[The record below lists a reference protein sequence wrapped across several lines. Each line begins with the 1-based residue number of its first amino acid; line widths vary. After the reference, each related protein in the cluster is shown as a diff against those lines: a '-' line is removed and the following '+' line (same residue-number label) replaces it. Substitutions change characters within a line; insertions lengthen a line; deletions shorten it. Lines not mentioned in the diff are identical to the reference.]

1 MDRRHGQH
9 NQHDVAQQTKW
20 GPNYL
25 LLRFKVGR
33 NSFLVIYIY
42 RLSRQE
48 EQVVRKLKAYFI
60 GSKIK

>member
-25 LLRFKVGR
+25 LIRFKEGR

-42 RLSRQE
+42 TGYQD
-48 EQVVRKLKAYFI
+48 KK
-60 GSKIK
+60 SKW

>member
-25 LLRFKVGR
+25 LIRFKEGR
-33 NSFLVIYIY
+33 NSFLVIYILVIKTRRASGEKAEGIFY
-42 RLSRQE
+42 R
-48 EQVVRKLKAYFI
+48 V
-60 GSKIK
+60 